1 MFLLDTHVWAWAL
14 TGDSRLSAPAR
25 QTMDQS
31 SDLFLSAVSFYE
43 VAHKVRLGKWPE
55 MAAHADNLAGL
66 ALEQSIFIAPVS
78 AEIAISAG
86 RLAWDHRDPFDRH
99 LAATAQMFGLDLISA
114 DRKFDS
120 LHDLR
125 RIW

>member
-1 MFLLDTHVWAWAL
+1 MLDTHVWAWAL